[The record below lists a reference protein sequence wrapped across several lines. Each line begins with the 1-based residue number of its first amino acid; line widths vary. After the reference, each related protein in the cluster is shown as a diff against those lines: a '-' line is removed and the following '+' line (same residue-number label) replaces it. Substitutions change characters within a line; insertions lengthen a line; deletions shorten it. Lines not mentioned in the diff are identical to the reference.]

1 MDFTAKTQRIRGQT
15 MITKLNALLLTL
27 LIALVL
33 TACGSD
39 NTAGSSANPEI
50 SPITE
55 SPTNSPKLETTVPH
69 EQTAAPQASMEASP
83 TPAPTQTKE
92 TSTPKAT
99 PPATTK
105 PTHSPT
111 PTPKPKPTPKPTE
124 TPKPDDT
131 NNEAAQAL
139 FKQSCTSCHG
149 VDLAGDFGPNLQK
162 VGGKLTKEQI
172 TTQITQGGE
181 AMPSFEEKLNTEE
194 IQALASWLAS
204 KK

>member
-1 MDFTAKTQRIRGQT
+1 
-15 MITKLNALLLTL
+15 MIIKLNALLLTL
-27 LIALVL
+27 SITLVL

-55 SPTNSPKLETTVPH
+55 SPTNSPKLETTVPQ
-69 EQTAAPQASMEASP
+69 EQIAAPQASMEASP

-105 PTHSPT
+105 PTHSP
-111 PTPKPKPTPKPTE
+111 KPTPTPTE

-181 AMPSFEEKLNTEE
+181 AMPSFEEKLNTDE